1 MNSET
6 FTDRLRDYEY
16 FLLTVIDVLI
26 SFLVVA
32 PCTVASWRGLWEYM
46 EHEPENFPEWIY
58 LIGASSFHF
67 LFSLFRS
74 ELLDFSKNLQ
84 KKSKFWYNM
93 FSRVYIYLFL
103 ICCIV
108 QWRCVWRLLDN
119 YLGND
124 HITLISYTVPS
135 LIVLYS
141 FRLFKNVLAPPYYIE
156 MDYNV
161 EDVFNFGTLWSY
173 PVSYCMPIRFILKWK
188 HGFVNTTSNASDWL
202 GLTSI
207 SNSRNY

>member
-173 PVSYCMPIRFILKWK
+173 PVSCCMPSRFIL
-188 HGFVNTTSNASDWL
+188 NENMPL
-202 GLTSI
+202 
-207 SNSRNY
+207 

>member
-1 MNSET
+1 MNFQHLSSSNMNTEPL
-6 FTDRLRDYEY
+6 TDKLKDYEY

-32 PCTVASWRGLWEYM
+32 PCTVASWRGLWEYL
-46 EHEPENFPEWIY
+46 EHKHEYFPEWIY
-58 LIGASSFHF
+58 FLGASFFHF
-67 LFSLFRS
+67 MFSLFRS
-74 ELLDFSKNLQ
+74 ELLDFSKNLL
-84 KKSKFWYNM
+84 KKSKFLYNV

-108 QWRCVWRLLDN
+108 QWRCIWNLLDT
-119 YLGND
+119 YLGRD
-124 HITLISYTVPS
+124 HMTLIMYTVPS

-173 PVSYCMPIRFILKWK
+173 PV
-188 HGFVNTTSNASDWL
+188 NSDKTQRVE
-202 GLTSI
+202 GKPQ
-207 SNSRNY
+207 NF